1 MNLSFR
7 LILLSGGA
15 ALALAAAAI
24 AQNLDAGKSKVGVVF
39 KQMNVPVEATFK
51 SFKAQV
57 SFDPTKLDQTKA
69 TVEIDT
75 GSFDL
80 GPGTE
85 DYNAEVRKKEWFD
98 TKSFPTATFQTT
110 GPAKSLG
117 SGRYEVPG
125 KLTVK
130 GKSIDLIAPVSYK
143 IDSAIN
149 VFEGQLPIKRLAF
162 NIGEG
167 EWKDTSTV
175 ADEVVI
181 KFRIVTVK

>member
-1 MNLSFR
+1 MKSSFR
-7 LILLSGGA
+7 LAIIGA
-15 ALALAAAAI
+15 AATLALAAVAV

-39 KQMNVPVEATFK
+39 KQMNVPVDAAFK
-51 SFKAQV
+51 SFKADV
-57 SFDPTKLDQTKA
+57 AFDPAKLEQTKA

-75 GSFDL
+75 ASFDL
-80 GPGTE
+80 GPGAE

-98 TKSFPTATFQTT
+98 TKTFPKAVFQTT
-110 GPAKSLG
+110 GPAKALG
-117 SGRYEVPG
+117 SGKYEVPG

-130 GKSIDLIAPVSYK
+130 GKSVDLIAPVSYK
-143 IDSAIN
+143 VDGSSN

-167 EWKDTSTV
+167 EWKDTGTV

>member
-1 MNLSFR
+1 MKSSFR
-7 LILLSGGA
+7 LAIVGA
-15 ALALAAAAI
+15 TATLALAAAAF

-39 KQMNVPVEATFK
+39 KQMNVPVDAEFK
-51 SFKAQV
+51 SFNAQV
-57 SFDPTKLDQTKA
+57 AFDPAKLDQTKA

-75 GSFDL
+75 ASFDL
-80 GPGTE
+80 GPGAE

-98 TKSFPTATFQTT
+98 SKSFPKATFQTT
-110 GPAKSLG
+110 GAAKSLG
-117 SGRYEVPG
+117 SGKYEVPG

-130 GKSIDLIAPVSYK
+130 GKSVDLMAPVSYK
-143 IDSAIN
+143 AVGASS
-149 VFEGQLPIKRLAF
+149 VFEGQLPIRRLAF

-167 EWKDTSTV
+167 EWKDTGTV